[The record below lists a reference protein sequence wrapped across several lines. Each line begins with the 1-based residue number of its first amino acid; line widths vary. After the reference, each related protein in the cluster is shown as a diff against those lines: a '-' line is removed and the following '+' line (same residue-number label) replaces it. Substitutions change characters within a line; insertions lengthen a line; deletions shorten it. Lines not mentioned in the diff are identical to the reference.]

1 MMCVASCASFSSRD
15 EESKRAADAKRQQN
29 AIAEMVDRDAKKDPT
44 SLPVQYQTPAYTI
57 DPEAPKDTFGDAA
70 SSLKVGARIETKKGP
85 QPLWTI
91 MKGLADLK
99 KMNISW
105 ASDVDQNAMV
115 DVHINAEDDFYG
127 AISNLLRQKDY
138 FHEVQGNTII
148 VKYKETKNF
157 QIAMPFTS
165 SSYTT
170 GTGGNLL
177 GNDEKSKNIDGT
189 IELKSKENKFDVWE
203 NIKSNLS
210 TILGVWAINPENKAA
225 AASEGLDQ
233 STVAETCKK
242 DFPDDA
248 RMREDCIK
256 RQANALKRLSKLD
269 SSSKK
274 GSADVKAGSPAA
286 SNTPNPQGDA
296 NSVSGKSESGNSFII
311 DKPVGLITVTAPRPM
326 LEKVEEYITT
336 LKKSL
341 YQQINIE
348 AKIIEVQLN
357 NDSNIGVNWSK
368 VLKNFAVTGS
378 VAFGSGGQVWPYI
391 FAKDTGSDNVL
402 SADGKSYTRLYDP
415 GRFVSKVSID
425 TASFSAFL
433 NALNEEGTT
442 KVLSNP
448 KISVMNG
455 QPSLITVGK
464 NVTYIDNIEA
474 NIDTETNLITY
485 TVKTNRILSGI
496 GMALTATMLGKD
508 EIIMNMVP
516 VTSELAEPI
525 EYKDIGTLGATVGL
539 PIVNIREMSTTVKV
553 KDGEMLVIGGL
564 ISDVEENTGSFA
576 PVLGSIPLVKY
587 LFGNE
592 EKVKKKRELIILLKP
607 RII

>member
-1 MMCVASCASFSSRD
+1 MICRKNKLVCFSLVVAMMCVASCASFSSRD
-15 EESKRAADAKRQQN
+15 EESKKAADAKRQQN

-57 DPEAPKDTFGDAA
+57 DPEAPKEIFGENAIR
-70 SSLKVGARIETKKGP
+70 LKVGARIETKNGK
-85 QPLWTI
+85 QPLSQI
-91 MKGLADLK
+91 VKGLADLK
-99 KMNISW
+99 KMNVSW
-105 ASDVDQNAMV
+105 ASDVDQDAKV
-115 DVHINAEDDFYG
+115 DVHIGADDDFYE
-127 AISNLLRQKDY
+127 AITQLLRQLDY

-148 VKYKETKNF
+148 IKYKETKRY
-157 QIAMPFTS
+157 QIAMPFVQNK
-165 SSYTT
+165 YTT
-170 GTGGNLL
+170 GVGGNLL

-189 IELKSKENKFDVWE
+189 IELKSKDNDFNVWKNIEENLNAILDVWTVKE
-203 NIKSNLS
+203 VAELNANKDTKEKSKETKNTDRQTTFSDKSKVKTKSSELS
-210 TILGVWAINPENKAA
+210 
-225 AASEGLDQ
+225 DQ
-233 STVAETCKK
+233 VNGKREEYAEVSTVR
-242 DFPDDA
+242 A
-248 RMREDCIK
+248 RSDNKNIYY
-256 RQANALKRLSKLD
+256 
-269 SSSKK
+269 
-274 GSADVKAGSPAA
+274 
-286 SNTPNPQGDA
+286 
-296 NSVSGKSESGNSFII
+296 I
-311 DKPVGLITVTAPRPM
+311 DKPVGSITVTAPRP
-326 LEKVEEYITT
+326 LQERVENYITSLKET
-336 LKKSL
+336 LYK
-341 YQQINIE
+341 QINIE

-415 GRFVSKVSID
+415 GRFVSKVSVD